1 MEVEAKQPKLEPSD
15 LEPHLL
21 VDWKADNTRP
31 PLSVTAIGSILA
43 HLLALGAVMILPELP
58 GPTRVPSEREVVDL
72 RKATPLVLP
81 RELLTQKAPN
91 KREVSKDLD
100 LAGLIAK
107 PSPAPPNPAASGI
120 QAPPRKFEPPPAPT
134 LKNEPGKTIEIAK
147 VEAAPTLPQAQNP
160 PAVGTSSQ
168 ALQINVP
175 PPPPP
180 AEKPKLAFET
190 PGSQTG
196 TRAGRGGLLEGPHNS
211 IEDAGKKAM
220 RAGGSVSINE
230 SDLQLPGLA
239 PGQPNKGSSSLEL
252 LSDPMGVDFRP
263 YLARVL
269 AVVRRNWFLVL
280 PEGARMGQRGRTVV
294 QFSIAKDGSVPKLV
308 IHAPSG
314 SQPLDRAAVS
324 GISMSNPLPPLPNEY
339 RGGELRLQLVF
350 SYNMPGAGVR

>member
-1 MEVEAKQPKLEPSD
+1 MEAKQPLEPSE

-21 VDWKADNTRP
+21 VDWKADNTRA
-31 PLSVTAIGSILA
+31 PLSVTVIGSILI
-43 HLLALGAVMILPELP
+43 HLLVFGVIMIVPTLP
-58 GPTRVPSEREVVDL
+58 GPARVPFERELFDL

-81 RELLTQKAPN
+81 PELLTQKAPN
-91 KREVSKDLD
+91 KRAVSKELD
-100 LAGLIAK
+100 LAGLVAK
-107 PSPAPPNPAASGI
+107 PTVEPAKTAASGI
-120 QAPPRKFEPPPAPT
+120 KAPPRKFEPPPVPS
-134 LKNEPGKTIEIAK
+134 LKNDPGKTIEIAK

-160 PAVGTSSQ
+160 PAVGTAPQ
-168 ALQINVP
+168 ALPVNVPAP
-175 PPPPP
+175 PPPV
-180 AEKPKLAFET
+180 EKPKLAFET
-190 PGSQTG
+190 PGSQMG
-196 TRAGRGGLLEGPHNS
+196 TRAGRGGLMEGPHNS

-220 RAGGSVSINE
+220 RAGGTVSISE
-230 SDLQLPGLA
+230 SDLQMPGVA
-239 PGQPNKGSSSLEL
+239 PGAQSKGSSSLEL

-263 YLARVL
+263 YLTRVL

-339 RGGELRLQLVF
+339 KGDVLQLQLVF